1 MAPPRRSTYT
11 DSVVRAPSRFA
22 AAGLPLALAGLL
34 ACDGPSANPPAAAK
48 LAVAVW
54 TDLEIPAQIGLLE
67 FLLEQDGEQ
76 VRAARPLDPRGHPQ
90 PIVAELEIGHLDRTR
105 PLDLHV
111 TGRTREVDGAPT
123 LVVVERR
130 LRFARLPPGAS
141 AVAVTLEAR
150 CASVACPEDWT
161 CVAGRCER
169 PDVPESALAASVE
182 ALSPDPLGTLVAGR
196 PVEACATDEDCED
209 GDPCTIDRCSTNL
222 CSREVPWW
230 GCVPCATDDD
240 CPPSGDPCIVAFCRD
255 GSVCWRGSARPGT
268 RCDDDDDPC
277 TVQCCRELSVCMR
290 FDVCAEPD
298 VPTGCDP

>member
-1 MAPPRRSTYT
+1 MAWPRRSTYT
-11 DSVVRAPSRFA
+11 DDVPVRLPACCLA
-22 AAGLPLALAGLL
+22 TLLGAAGTLP
-34 ACDGPSANPPAAAK
+34 ACDGTTTAEPATTR

-54 TDLEIPAQIGLLE
+54 TDLEIPAQIGLVE
-67 FLLEQDGEQ
+67 YRLEQDGEP
-76 VRAARPLDPRGHPQ
+76 VRALRPLDPRGHPQ
-90 PIVAELEIGHLDRTR
+90 PIVADLELGFLDRTR

-111 TGRTREVDGAPT
+111 TGSRPGSGGEAS

-150 CASVACPEDWT
+150 CAGLDCPRDWT

-169 PDVPESALAASVE
+169 PDVPESVLAASVD
-182 ALSPDPLGTLVAGR
+182 ALPADPLRGVVAAQ
-196 PVEACATDEDCED
+196 PVEGCASDEDCED
-209 GDPCTIDRCSTNL
+209 GDPCTIDRCSTNR
-222 CSREVPWW
+222 CSREVPGWD
-230 GCVPCATDDD
+230 CVLCASDAD
-240 CPPSGDPCIVAFCRD
+240 CPPSGDPCIAAFCRD
-255 GSVCWRGSARPGT
+255 GQVCWRRSVRPGT

-277 TVQCCRELSVCMR
+277 TVQCCRELSVCMT